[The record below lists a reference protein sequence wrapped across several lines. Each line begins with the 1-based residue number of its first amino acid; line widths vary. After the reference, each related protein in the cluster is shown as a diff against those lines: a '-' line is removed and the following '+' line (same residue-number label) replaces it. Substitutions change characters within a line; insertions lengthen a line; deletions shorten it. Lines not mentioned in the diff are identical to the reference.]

1 MSKRIGAA
9 CIAAAA
15 FAALGAQPACADV
28 LEIAPDG
35 AVTTYAGAMVHTD
48 AGATAIVQPASPPPG
63 QTSGYVRIAIAGA
76 AHRYGLRRDL
86 VEAVAWQESRLRH
99 AAVSPKG
106 AVGVMQLTP
115 ATARDLGVDPRDL
128 EQNVAGGAA
137 YLARLLRRYNGDLE
151 LSLAAYNA
159 GPGAVDRH
167 GGVPPYRETQAYVA
181 AILRRLGRSPR

>member
-1 MSKRIGAA
+1 MAKRIGAA
-9 CIAAAA
+9 SVAAIALAA
-15 FAALGAQPACADV
+15 GPACADV

-48 AGATAIVQPASPPPG
+48 AGAVAIVRPARPAIAAPASG
-63 QTSGYVRIAIAGA
+63 DVRRAIAGA
-76 AHRYGLRRDL
+76 AERYGLRRDL

-115 ATARDLGVDPRDL
+115 GTARELGVDPRDL
-128 EQNVAGGAA
+128 DQNVGGGAA
-137 YLARLLRRYNGDLE
+137 YLAQLLRRYDGDLR

-167 GGVPPYRETQAYVA
+167 RGVPPYPETQAYVA
-181 AILRRLGRSPR
+181 AILGRLGQDAR